1 MTRGFV
7 RRSEPLVLYGPV
19 RDPRIGPLGPAEDVL
34 ETARRYRKLRDRLIL
49 W

>member
-7 RRSEPLVLYGPV
+7 KRPKPPVLYGPV

-34 ETARRYRKLRDRLIL
+34 EIARKYRNLRDRLIL
-49 W
+49 R